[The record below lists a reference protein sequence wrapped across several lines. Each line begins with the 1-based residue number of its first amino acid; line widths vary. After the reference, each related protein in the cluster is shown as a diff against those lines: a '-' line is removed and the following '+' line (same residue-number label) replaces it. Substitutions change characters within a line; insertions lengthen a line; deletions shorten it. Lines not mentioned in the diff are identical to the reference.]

1 MSYRKICSK
10 NFLKAIQNPSKMRP
24 LNFEKKVLQVAYWV
38 FTKKIQ
44 IFSQDF
50 PRTFWNIVDFIQVKS
65 NKNQSISCNN
75 SGVITNGIE
84 HKSLTKARKSTKK
97 KTLLFLNKILQM
109 FFFLSSFLP
118 LLPVLPPFFSPLL
131 PFVRTFLKLPGHV
144 CY

>member
-1 MSYRKICSK
+1 M
-10 NFLKAIQNPSKMRP
+10 
-24 LNFEKKVLQVAYWV
+24 
-38 FTKKIQ
+38 
-44 IFSQDF
+44 
-50 PRTFWNIVDFIQVKS
+50 KS

-84 HKSLTKARKSTKK
+84 HKSLTKAIKSKKK

-118 LLPVLPPFFSPLL
+118 LLPVLPPPFFSPLL
-131 PFVRTFLKLPGHV
+131 PFVRIFLKLPGHV